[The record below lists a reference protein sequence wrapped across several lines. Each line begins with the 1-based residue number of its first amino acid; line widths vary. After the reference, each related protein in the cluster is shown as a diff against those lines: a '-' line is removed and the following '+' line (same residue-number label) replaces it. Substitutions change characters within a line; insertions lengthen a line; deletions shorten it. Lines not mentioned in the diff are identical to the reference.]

1 MRCIM
6 TYDGFVSL
14 IRDMENLRSCL
25 LDEISDKYS
34 ISDKDELQYAL
45 FLLNEDVSSAVFN
58 LQRTYDRCKEIYQ
71 NEVET

>member
-1 MRCIM
+1 MRCFM

-58 LQRTYDRCKEIYQ
+58 LQRTYDICKEIYQ

>member
-1 MRCIM
+1 MRCFM

-71 NEVET
+71 NEVLT

>member
-1 MRCIM
+1 M

>member
-1 MRCIM
+1 M

-58 LQRTYDRCKEIYQ
+58 LQRTYDICKEIYQ

>member
-14 IRDMENLRSCL
+14 IRDIENLRSCL

-34 ISDKDELQYAL
+34 ISDKEELQYAL

>member
-1 MRCIM
+1 MRCFM
-6 TYDGFVSL
+6 TYDGFVLL
-14 IRDMENLRSCL
+14 IRDIENLRSCL

>member
-14 IRDMENLRSCL
+14 IRDIENLRSCL

-34 ISDKDELQYAL
+34 ATDKDELRYAL

-58 LQRTYDRCKEIYQ
+58 LQRTFDRCKEIYQ